1 LQNRVYLRLEFVP
14 LMTMVNGFRALLECK
29 GEQQTDSDCRYVNG
43 KAFPGMNCFMRGM
56 GFEHG
61 RQIT

>member
-1 LQNRVYLRLEFVP
+1 
-14 LMTMVNGFRALLECK
+14 MTMVNGFRALLECK